1 MKLGLSR
8 IAIALLLAPP
18 HYHLD
23 RRLPVGGEGGWDY
36 VAVDS
41 GARRLYVSRA
51 TKVLVF
57 DVDTLKSVGEIPKTE
72 GVHGIALA
80 PDLGRG
86 FTSNGRAGTVT
97 VFELGTL
104 KVLGEVKVT
113 GENPDA
119 ILYDP
124 PSQRVFTFNGRS
136 GNATAIDAKALSVAG
151 TIPLGGKP
159 EFAVSDQK
167 GHLYVNLEDR
177 AELQELDPRELTAS
191 RPWPLPGCEEPTGLA
206 IDRTGGRLFTGCGN
220 RIMEIVSATDGHLV
234 AKVPTG
240 SGTDATAFDPGT
252 GLAFSSNGEGTLTVA
267 AEEPPGS
274 FHVVENVETARGA
287 RTVALDERTHRLFLP
302 TARFGPPPSPTAE
315 RPHPRPVILPDSFE
329 ILVVSPK

>member
-1 MKLGLSR
+1 MKIGLGLTL
-8 IAIALLLAPP
+8 ALLLAPP
-18 HYHLD
+18 HYNLE
-23 RRLPVGGEGGWDY
+23 RRVSVGGEGGWDY

-41 GARRLYVSRA
+41 AARRLYVSRA

-80 PDLGRG
+80 RDLGRG

-97 VFELGTL
+97 VFELATL
-104 KVLGEVKVT
+104 KVLKEVKVT

-124 PSQRVFTFNGRS
+124 PTQRVFTFNGRS
-136 GNATAIDAKALSVAG
+136 GNATAVDANAMSVAG

-159 EFAVSDQK
+159 EFAVSDAK
-167 GHLYVNLEDR
+167 GHLYVNLEDKG
-177 AELQELDPRELTAS
+177 ELQELDPKELTAS
-191 RPWPLPGCEEPTGLA
+191 KPWPLPGCEEPTGLA
-206 IDRTGGRLFTGCGN
+206 IDVKGGRLFVGCGN
-220 RIMEIVSATDGHLV
+220 RVMDIVSAADGHLL

-252 GLAFSSNGEGTLTVA
+252 GLAFSSNGEGTLTVV
-267 AEEPPGS
+267 AEGPPGA
-274 FHVVENVETARGA
+274 FRVVQNVETARGA
-287 RTVALDERTHRLFLP
+287 RTVALDEKTHRLFLP
-302 TARFGPPPSPTAE
+302 TAKFGPPPSPTAE
-315 RPHPRPVILPDSFE
+315 RARPRPPILPDSFE